1 LKNVLLTLKKIAMI
15 EVFSG
20 SYFEAM
26 NVRNLLEGNEISVFT
41 QNEYMSNIEPWVV
54 ASGGL
59 NPVKLQVDELDLDAS
74 KIIVEDYLKGN
85 NNLETE
91 NE

>member
-1 LKNVLLTLKKIAMI
+1 MV

-26 NVRNLLEGNEISVFT
+26 NVRNLLEGNEISVFA
-41 QNEYMSNIEPWVV
+41 QNEYMSNIEPWAVT
-54 ASGGL
+54 SGGL
-59 NPVKLQVDELDLDAS
+59 NPVKLQVNESDKEAS
-74 KIIVEDYLKGN
+74 RTIIEDYLKGN

-91 NE
+91 DK

>member
-1 LKNVLLTLKKIAMI
+1 MV

-26 NVRNLLEGNEISVFT
+26 NVRNLLEVNEISVFT
-41 QNEYMSNIEPWVV
+41 QNEFMSNIEPWVV

-59 NPVKLQVDELDLDAS
+59 NAVKLQVDQLDLDAARV
-74 KIIVEDYLKGN
+74 IIEDYLKGIN
-85 NNLETE
+85 DLVDIEDK
-91 NE
+91 

>member
-1 LKNVLLTLKKIAMI
+1 ML

-20 SYFEAM
+20 TYFEAM
-26 NVRNLLEGNEISVFT
+26 NVRNLLEGKEISVFT

-59 NPVKLQVDELDLDAS
+59 NPVKLQVDELDFDTA
-74 KIIVEDYLKGN
+74 KIIVGDYLKGN
-85 NNLETE
+85 NDLDTDVK
-91 NE
+91 

>member
-1 LKNVLLTLKKIAMI
+1 MV

-26 NVRNLLEGNEISVFT
+26 NVRNLLEEKEISVFA

-59 NPVKLQVDELDLDAS
+59 NPVKLQVDELDFEVS
-74 KIIVEDYLKGN
+74 KKIIEDYLNGN
-85 NNLETE
+85 YNLKQD
-91 NE
+91 

>member
-1 LKNVLLTLKKIAMI
+1 MV
-15 EVFSG
+15 EVFNG

-59 NPVKLQVDELDLDAS
+59 NPVKLQVHELDLDAS

-85 NNLETE
+85 NNLETGDK
-91 NE
+91 

>member
-1 LKNVLLTLKKIAMI
+1 MI

-26 NVRNLLEGNEISVFT
+26 NVRNLLEGIEISVFT
-41 QNEYMSNIEPWVV
+41 QNEHMSNIEPWVV

-59 NPVKLQVDELDLDAS
+59 NPVKLHVDELDLDAS
-74 KIIVEDYLKGN
+74 KTIIEDYLNGKY
-85 NNLETE
+85 NLEK
-91 NE
+91 

>member
-1 LKNVLLTLKKIAMI
+1 MV

-26 NVRNLLEGNEISVFT
+26 NVRNLLEGKEISVFT

-74 KIIVEDYLKGN
+74 RIIVEDYLKGN

-91 NE
+91 DK

>member
-1 LKNVLLTLKKIAMI
+1 MV

-26 NVRNLLEGNEISVFT
+26 NVRNLLEEKEISVFT

-74 KIIVEDYLKGN
+74 KTIIEDYLNGN
-85 NNLETE
+85 YNLEIGD
-91 NE
+91 N

>member
-1 LKNVLLTLKKIAMI
+1 MVV
-15 EVFSG
+15 VFSG

-26 NVRNLLEGNEISVFT
+26 NVRNLLEGNEIFVFT
-41 QNEYMSNIEPWVV
+41 QNEHMSNIEPWVV

-59 NPVKLQVDELDLDAS
+59 NPVKLQVNELDLEAS

-85 NNLETE
+85 NNLETGDK
-91 NE
+91 

>member
-1 LKNVLLTLKKIAMI
+1 MIA
-15 EVFSG
+15 VFSG
-20 SYFEAM
+20 SNFEVM
-26 NVRNLLEGNEISVFT
+26 NVRNLLEEKEISVFI

-59 NPVKLQVDELDLDAS
+59 NPVKLQVDESNLDEA
-74 KIIVEDYLKGN
+74 KIIIEDYLNGN

-91 NE
+91 DI

>member
-1 LKNVLLTLKKIAMI
+1 MIA
-15 EVFSG
+15 VFSG

-26 NVRNLLEGNEISVFT
+26 NVRNLLEEKEISVFT

-59 NPVKLQVDELDLDAS
+59 NPVKLQVDESDFDEA
-74 KIIVEDYLKGN
+74 KIIIEDYLNGN

-91 NE
+91 DI

>member
-1 LKNVLLTLKKIAMI
+1 MV

-26 NVRNLLEGNEISVFT
+26 NVRNLLEGNQISVFT

-54 ASGGL
+54 TSGGL

-74 KIIVEDYLKGN
+74 RIIVADYLKGN

-91 NE
+91 DK